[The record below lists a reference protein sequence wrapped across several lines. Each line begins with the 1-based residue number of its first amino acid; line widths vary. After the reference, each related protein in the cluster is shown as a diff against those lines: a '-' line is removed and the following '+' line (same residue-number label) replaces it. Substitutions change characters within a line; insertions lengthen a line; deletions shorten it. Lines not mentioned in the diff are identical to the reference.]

1 MKAMDARDLFRE
13 QLRITIG
20 PALRDEGFA
29 GSGSNWRRRNLHGDW
44 ACINFQKTAW
54 GSADSVSAYVN
65 LSINPLS
72 KHLFDAWFAG
82 HPPAKQPS
90 TADGLWFARLDP
102 PNGASQSSAQPW
114 DFGNGVSRSGVIGA
128 MVDAL
133 QSEAIPSLN
142 SLLDRGFLFTLLA
155 DAASGQVKGGHLE
168 TWSRPAMRAL
178 LLSDDGPSP
187 ELDNLL
193 ESLEEEAAV
202 ETDEDWAGRLNGVVA
217 WIRQRVIAA

>member
-1 MKAMDARDLFRE
+1 MMAMDARDLFRE
-13 QLRITIG
+13 QLRTTIG
-20 PALRDEGFA
+20 PALREEGFA
-29 GSGSNWRRRNLHGDW
+29 GSGSNWRRRNFYGDW
-44 ACINFQKTAW
+44 ACINFQKSAW
-54 GSADSVSAYVN
+54 GSADSVSAYIN

-72 KHLFDAWFAG
+72 KHLFDAWLAG
-82 HPPAKQPS
+82 RPPAKQPS
-90 TADGLWFARLDP
+90 TAGGLWFSRLDP
-102 PNGASQSSAQPW
+102 PNGARQFSAQPW
-114 DFGNGVSRSGVIGA
+114 DFGDGVSRDGVIGA

-133 QSEAIPSLN
+133 RSEAIPILN
-142 SLLDRGFLFTLLA
+142 SLLDRTLLLSLLA
-155 DAASGQVKGGHLE
+155 DPASGQVKGGHLQ

-202 ETDEDWAGRLNGVVA
+202 ETNEDWAGRLNRAVA